1 VPADF
6 DEVEFGSRRAVRA
19 SAADALFRRVR
30 RPDGGDP
37 PQPDPPTG
45 SPARVAP
52 VPGAPGRVAGD
63 HRTGSG
69 EGAGVEQ
76 AAGEPPARKPRV
88 EKERDGKSVRKRG
101 SKRRRAKRRAG
112 KAPQNDAVR
121 RDPAGGQQAS
131 PTGPGDAVLVPIDQW
146 TKVMNQLGNLH
157 EAGQQ
162 IAEARERAARAET
175 EVVFLR
181 ERLKEMRAEIEVD
194 RRRRPE
200 EGTGRG
206 RPAPEGQP
214 PVGSDPNPGGPPA
227 G

>member
-30 RPDGGDP
+30 RPDAGDP
-37 PQPDPPTG
+37 PPPDLPTG
-45 SPARVAP
+45 SPAPPAP
-52 VPGAPGRVAGD
+52 VRGAPGP
-63 HRTGSG
+63 GSG
-69 EGAGVEQ
+69 RHREESGENPGAEQ
-76 AAGEPPARKPRV
+76 AGGKRDARKPGV
-88 EKERDGKSVRKRG
+88 DGKRGGKSAKKRG
-101 SKRRRAKRRAG
+101 TKRRRAKRAAG
-112 KAPQNDAVR
+112 KAPQGEAVR
-121 RDPAGGQQAS
+121 PDPIDREES
-131 PTGPGDAVLVPIDQW
+131 PPPGPGDAVLVPLDQW

-181 ERLKEMRAEIEVD
+181 ERLKEMRAEIEVE
-194 RRRRPE
+194 RRRGSD
-200 EGTGRG
+200 GTGPSV
-206 RPAPEGQP
+206 PAPGSQP
-214 PVGSDPNPGGPPA
+214 PAAPDPGPGGRAA